1 MTHPYTKYENTEMW
15 KRIEQLITELV
26 DNHDIEEKTKRK
38 YIVGYICK
46 DLLEAEKVK
55 RITKE

>member
-26 DNHDIEEKTKRK
+26 DNHDIEEKTKRE